1 MRYFYVSLNFNNLP
15 CHNVIV
21 FQERKKDE
29 PEIVEQ
35 SVPDVVHTEN
45 EWGNISKIF
54 QWRNIMGL
62 EFYFSFM
69 IQ

>member
-45 EWGNISKIF
+45 EWGNISKI
-54 QWRNIMGL
+54 
-62 EFYFSFM
+62 S
-69 IQ
+69 